1 MMTMRREKKGQ
12 WYMILGWKRKQKQKQ
27 KQRRLIPIEWQE
39 EGEKKRR

>member
-1 MMTMRREKKGQ
+1 MVNDTWFLAGEENKK
-12 WYMILGWKRKQKQKQ
+12 KKQ